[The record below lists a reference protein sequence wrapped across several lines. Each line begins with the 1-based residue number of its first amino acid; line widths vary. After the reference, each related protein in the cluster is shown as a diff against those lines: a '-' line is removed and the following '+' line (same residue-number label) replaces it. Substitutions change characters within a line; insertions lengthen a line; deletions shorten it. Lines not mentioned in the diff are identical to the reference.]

1 MAFSDFPVFFMKRAP
16 MALHEDMH
24 QLSLAFLNS
33 TLRDYFQANEKRIIR
48 ELIVDNPD
56 DDKRKQIRAQVG
68 IMVIH
73 DTTA

>member
-1 MAFSDFPVFFMKRAP
+1 MAFSDFPVFFMKRVP

-24 QLSLAFLNS
+24 QLSLAFLNG
-33 TLRDYFQANEKRIIR
+33 TLQGYFQANEKRITR

-56 DDKRKQIRAQVG
+56 DDKRKQMRAQVG
-68 IMVIH
+68 DIVIH